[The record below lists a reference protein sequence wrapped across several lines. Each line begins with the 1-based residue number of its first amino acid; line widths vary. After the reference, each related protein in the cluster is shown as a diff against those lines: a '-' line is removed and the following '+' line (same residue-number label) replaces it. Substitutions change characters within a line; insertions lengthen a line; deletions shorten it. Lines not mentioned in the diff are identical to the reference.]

1 MRHKD
6 NLKVEG
12 EFKARRT
19 ETSSGSA
26 QHMTMKEK
34 LRNGERMKAVKH
46 QDNLRVGTGEFTKR
60 EQHTVVKGERA
71 EVSETFSSSLRAHT
85 KNF

>member
-12 EFKARRT
+12 EFKAKRS

-26 QHMTMKEK
+26 QHLTMKEK
-34 LRNGERMKAVKH
+34 LRMGERMKAVKH
-46 QDNLRVGTGEFTKR
+46 QDNLRVGTGEFAKR
-60 EQHTVVKGERA
+60 EQQTVVKGERA
-71 EVSETFSSSLRAHT
+71 EVSLVHT
-85 KNF
+85 LE